1 MSKQLNRKV
10 LKVNNRTEVTTGF
23 VYTPD
28 RGYKS
33 VAEPSIV
40 TWNGPGKGVQ
50 GESVNSGIIETL
62 RVTFSIPRGIL
73 EKTALIR
80 STKCHTI

>member
-1 MSKQLNRKV
+1 MSNQLNRQV

-40 TWNGPGKGVQ
+40 SWNGSGKGVQ
-50 GESVNSGIIETL
+50 GESVNS
-62 RVTFSIPRGIL
+62 
-73 EKTALIR
+73 KTGSGKTQLIKNR
-80 STKCHTI
+80 KPT

>member
-10 LKVNNRTEVTTGF
+10 LKVNNRTEVSTGF
-23 VYTPD
+23 IYTPD

-40 TWNGPGKGVQ
+40 SWNGYGKGVE
-50 GESVNSGIIETL
+50 GESVNSQTG
-62 RVTFSIPRGIL
+62 SG
-73 EKTALIR
+73 KAQLIKNR
-80 STKCHTI
+80 KPA

>member
-1 MSKQLNRKV
+1 MSNQLNRKV
-10 LKVNNRTEVTTGF
+10 LKINNRTEVSTGF

-40 TWNGPGKGVQ
+40 SWNGPGKGVQ
-50 GESVNSGIIETL
+50 GESVNS
-62 RVTFSIPRGIL
+62 
-73 EKTALIR
+73 KTGSGKTQLIKNR
-80 STKCHTI
+80 KPT

>member
-23 VYTPD
+23 VYTPNK
-28 RGYKS
+28 GYKS

-40 TWNGPGKGVQ
+40 SWKSYGRCVQ
-50 GESVNSGIIETL
+50 GESVNSGTGSGKTQLL
-62 RVTFSIPRGIL
+62 RNR
-73 EKTALIR
+73 KT
-80 STKCHTI
+80 T

>member
-33 VAEPSIV
+33 VAEPSIFS
-40 TWNGPGKGVQ
+40 WSGSGKGVQ
-50 GESVNSGIIETL
+50 GESVNS
-62 RVTFSIPRGIL
+62 
-73 EKTALIR
+73 KTGSGKTQLIKNR
-80 STKCHTI
+80 KPT

>member
-33 VAEPSIV
+33 VAEPSILS
-40 TWNGPGKGVQ
+40 WNSPGKGVQ
-50 GESVNSGIIETL
+50 GESVNS
-62 RVTFSIPRGIL
+62 
-73 EKTALIR
+73 KTNSGKTQLIKNR
-80 STKCHTI
+80 KPT

>member
-1 MSKQLNRKV
+1 MSNQLNRKV
-10 LKVNNRTEVTTGF
+10 LKINNRTEVTTGF

-40 TWNGPGKGVQ
+40 SWNGSGKGVQ
-50 GESVNSGIIETL
+50 GESVNSSTG
-62 RVTFSIPRGIL
+62 SG
-73 EKTALIR
+73 KTQLIKNR
-80 STKCHTI
+80 KPT

>member
-1 MSKQLNRKV
+1 MSKQLDRKV
-10 LKVNNRTEVTTGF
+10 LKINNRQEVTTGF

-40 TWNGPGKGVQ
+40 TWTGSGRGVQ
-50 GESVNSGIIETL
+50 GESVNSGTG
-62 RVTFSIPRGIL
+62 SG
-73 EKTALIR
+73 KTQLLKNR
-80 STKCHTI
+80 KTI